1 MTGMAEGKV
10 NVRVANTSEA
20 CPVKLT
26 VQRTSTASGLPFT
39 TIVKNNLTEEN
50 VLIDNLPAGNYLVTA
65 EYGGLN
71 FIATFVISE
80 SGIGLANRGIT
91 KCSSLL

>member
-1 MTGMAEGKV
+1 MTGNSKMQTNFEVRSQNDAPAVTLINHTMTGMAEGKV

-39 TIVKNNLTEEN
+39 TIVKTTSRKKMCSST
-50 VLIDNLPAGNYLVTA
+50 ICLPAT
-65 EYGGLN
+65 
-71 FIATFVISE
+71 IW
-80 SGIGLANRGIT
+80 
-91 KCSSLL
+91 